1 MTTSRSGRKSLFAH
15 YHLSIS
21 PNNHSL
27 LAAGVWQPGKD
38 ELASI
43 RQRLTTEPE
52 TFRRVI
58 GAKEFVEMFG
68 KAEPKKGGGRQ
79 NVFGHDDALK
89 VAPKGIDK
97 GHKDIDLLKL
107 RSVAVV
113 KK

>member
-21 PNNHSL
+21 PNNHSI

-43 RQRLTTEPE
+43 RHRLTTNPDQ
-52 TFRRVI
+52 FRQVI
-58 GAKEFVEMFG
+58 GAKEFVKMFG
-68 KAEPKKGGGRQ
+68 EATPKKGGGRQ

-89 VAPKGIDK
+89 VAPKGVDK
-97 GHKDIDLLKL
+97 THKDIDLLKL